1 MPTTYVDYNPATSD
15 QITNGFEI
23 PFDYLEDEHVIV
35 EVNGVQNTNTEL
47 TTGTPVKIKITS
59 GPGSAGDIVR
69 VRRKSQPDT
78 DLVDFENGS
87 ILTESELDRAYR
99 HNRYL
104 AEEIAELNDA
114 SLQEEEGGTDWD
126 AKTKKIKN
134 LGTPTLT
141 ADATTK
147 QYVDDK
153 VSQASTGTTQPPEK
167 WVFSGTAGANTTYSV
182 TGAEINHDTAYDVSI
197 DGAVQEPTTDYTVDP
212 DTDTLT
218 IVPTLSGGE
227 DIVVIERGF
236 GIATSTLADG
246 SVTAAKISSTDST
259 FKISG
264 GDVTVGNN
272 LSVGTS
278 PEAGYKVTIDGDL
291 FIKDTGDDTPVAI
304 FQGDLGSII
313 QLKDT
318 ATTGS
323 DNGVY
328 NIGSLDGAF
337 SIGAVNDDGSGRTT
351 LLSLQA
357 KGPVNGATLRIPPIT
372 VNDLGSVETGFTP
385 AEGMI
390 AYVSNGDAG
399 SPCLAVF
406 DGSTFKVVSLGAT
419 ISSS

>member
-104 AEEIAELNDA
+104 AEEITELNDA

-126 AKTKKIKN
+126 ARSKKIKN

-153 VSQASTGTTQPPEK
+153 VSQASTGTTQPPKK
-167 WVFSGTAGANTTYSV
+167 WVFPGTAGANTTYSV

-218 IVPTLSGGE
+218 IVPTLSSGAN
-227 DIVVIERGF
+227 IVVIERGF

-246 SVTAAKISSTDST
+246 SVTAAKTDFTNLDVKELLNVESASSYGAIEVGGPNGGYIDLKAPFSDDWDVRIASIGSDAILHCNQGFLIHTSPSFSVVTEPAIKVASDGNVTIGSSSPSVAVLQIDSTTSGVVMPRMTTTQMNAISSPTNGEMIYNTTDNK
-259 FKISG
+259 FYG
-264 GDVTVGNN
+264 YANN
-272 LSVGTS
+272 VW
-278 PEAGYKVTIDGDL
+278 
-291 FIKDTGDDTPVAI
+291 
-304 FQGDLGSII
+304 
-313 QLKDT
+313 T
-318 ATTGS
+318 A
-323 DNGVY
+323 
-328 NIGSLDGAF
+328 LH
-337 SIGAVNDDGSGRTT
+337 
-351 LLSLQA
+351 
-357 KGPVNGATLRIPPIT
+357 
-372 VNDLGSVETGFTP
+372 
-385 AEGMI
+385 
-390 AYVSNGDAG
+390 
-399 SPCLAVF
+399 
-406 DGSTFKVVSLGAT
+406 
-419 ISSS
+419 